1 MLIPRVPFPK
11 VPTAVFFAMADALPR
26 GRMPTPVA
34 HPALRPVTLGD
45 PGPPPV
51 PPAECGAP
59 AASGPIALQEGRAG
73 IQAPVGALQ
82 ESGTTSGHTNEI
94 ARRLTS
100 GDSGDVCQLW
110 VAEEAADD
118 LR

>member
-26 GRMPTPVA
+26 GRMSTPVA
-34 HPALRPVTLGD
+34 PPAPRPVTLGD

-59 AASGPIALQEGRAG
+59 AASGPIAPQGGRAG

-82 ESGTTSGHTNEI
+82 ETERNQ
-94 ARRLTS
+94 
-100 GDSGDVCQLW
+100 DVSRFRNGP
-110 VAEEAADD
+110 EAPRFAAGGCHGA
-118 LR
+118 